1 MIVLM
6 VNKMKK
12 LIKKIIKNKMNQDI
26 LMINNYKNGL

>member
-1 MIVLM
+1 M

-12 LIKKIIKNKMNQDI
+12 LIKKIIKNKMYQDI